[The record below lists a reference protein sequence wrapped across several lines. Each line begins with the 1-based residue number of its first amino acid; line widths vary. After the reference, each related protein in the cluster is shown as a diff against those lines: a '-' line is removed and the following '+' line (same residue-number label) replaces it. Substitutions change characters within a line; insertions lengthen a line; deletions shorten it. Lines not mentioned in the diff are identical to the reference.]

1 MSLRSTGG
9 QFGSGMAKMKHA
21 QICANLDRRR
31 FLKAG
36 VLGSTG
42 LAFVGARDSLIAAVT
57 KPARAAFHGLKLG
70 LASYTFRKFT
80 LDQAIAMTRQA
91 GAGYIS
97 LKDFHLPYKSSS
109 AERQEA
115 RKKVEIAGL
124 VLISGGVIYMK
135 NNEDEVRNFF
145 EYAKDAGM
153 PTIVASPDIEALDI
167 VEKMAKEYNIRVAI
181 HNHGPSDKK
190 YPSPMDVLRLVK
202 DRDEC
207 MGICI
212 DVGHTVRLGEDPV
225 EVIKQCAPRLYD
237 FHIKDVT
244 EATPKG
250 KATEVGLGVIDI
262 VGVLRTLVQIQY
274 GFHVGLEYED
284 KENDPMPG
292 VLESFGYMRGVLAAI

>member
-1 MSLRSTGG
+1 M
-9 QFGSGMAKMKHA
+9 
-21 QICANLDRRR
+21 DRRH

-36 VLGSTG
+36 SFGSAT
-42 LAFVGARDSLIAAVT
+42 LAFVGTRDALVAAVT
-57 KPARAAFHGLKLG
+57 KPPRAAYHGLKLG
-70 LASYTFRKFT
+70 IASYTFRKFT
-80 LDQAIAMTRQA
+80 LDQAIAMATQA

-97 LKDFHLPYKSSS
+97 LKDFHLPYKSTP

-115 RKKVEIAGL
+115 RKKIENAGL
-124 VLISGGVIYMK
+124 VLISGGVVYMK
-135 NNEDEVRNFF
+135 NNQEEVRNFF

-153 PTIVASPDIEALDI
+153 PTVVSSPDIDALDT
-167 VEKMAKEYNIRVAI
+167 VEKMAKEYNIRIAI
-181 HNHGPSDKK
+181 HNHGPGDKK
-190 YPSPMDVLRLVK
+190 YPSPLDVLRLVK
-202 DRDEC
+202 DRDER

-225 EVIKQCAPRLYD
+225 DVINQCAARLYD

-244 EATPKG
+244 EAAPKG

-262 VGVLRTLVQIQY
+262 VGVLKTLVQLQY
-274 GFHVGLEYED
+274 AFHVGLEYED